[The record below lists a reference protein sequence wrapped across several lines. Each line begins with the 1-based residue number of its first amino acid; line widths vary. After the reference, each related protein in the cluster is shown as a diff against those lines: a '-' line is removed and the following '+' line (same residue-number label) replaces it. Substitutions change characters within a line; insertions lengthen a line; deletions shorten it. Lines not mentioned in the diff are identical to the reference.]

1 MGKLQKLLSLSKCTV
16 HLTVNQ
22 HRNYYETVQDRIN
35 DLGSMECPVEIEDEI
50 LAVMIST
57 DTMIELQFYP
67 DTPIGSYCIYH
78 YDLDSALDE
87 ALACFPENVTGERR

>member
-1 MGKLQKLLSLSKCTV
+1 MNKLQKLMSMSKCTV

-22 HRNYYETVQDRIN
+22 HRNYYESVQDRIN
-35 DLGSMECPVEIEDEI
+35 YLDSVECPIQIEATVLDT
-50 LAVMIST
+50 MIST

-78 YDLDSALDE
+78 HDLDSALDE
-87 ALACFPENVTGERR
+87 ALACFSENYNKENK